1 MIKFLAIIEKAPK
14 RLNSSRLAVY
24 VYRVQKQVES
34 LILATSPKI
43 APFKVVHS
51 NQIHINSRNGVYH
64 GDETACEWVFMSV
77 AERLAR
83 YGLSGLIPELPFRVL
98 AVAVRVCAAL
108 TQHSLNTHSKE
119 DALQKGFKYGL

>member
-1 MIKFLAIIEKAPK
+1 MISSANNKLCVILKKAPK

-51 NQIHINSRNGVYH
+51 SQIHINSRNGVYN
-64 GDETACEWVFMSV
+64 GDETACEWVFMSIV
-77 AERLAR
+77 FGRGALSTSSVTAVKYEITRPLISVGHNTLQYPFQGRCLAE
-83 YGLSGLIPELPFRVL
+83 GL
-98 AVAVRVCAAL
+98 
-108 TQHSLNTHSKE
+108 
-119 DALQKGFKYGL
+119 